1 MTKTGPSLK
10 PFTIGRA
17 EHPLITQRD
26 LHMPAPQWRRTLIGM
41 WLAVACFTFIGI
53 DSMAVRSWLLLV
65 VCGVIPPAMLLWAWN
80 EDRPLPIESLSAR
93 RERR

>member
-1 MTKTGPSLK
+1 MTKTGRYLK
-10 PFTIGRA
+10 SFNIDWG
-17 EHPLITQRD
+17 EHRLITQRG
-26 LHMPAPQWRRTLIGM
+26 LHMPASQWRRTAICI
-41 WLAVACFTFIGI
+41 WLAASCFTFIGI
-53 DSMAVRSWLLLV
+53 DSMAVRSWLLLL